1 MTGEGL
7 NIASTLFI
15 TSRASTEA
23 AYILPM
29 LAPWNR
35 RMLGFA

>member
-7 NIASTLFI
+7 NIASTFI
-15 TSRASTEA
+15 TSRASIEA

-35 RMLGFA
+35 RMLGFM